1 VHGMDD
7 ARVRHCPESG
17 NKRLGKD
24 LAAENPLARLLLAA
38 PPLAPPLRSRHGR
51 YS

>member
-1 VHGMDD
+1 M
-7 ARVRHCPESG
+7 
-17 NKRLGKD
+17 RL
-24 LAAENPLARLLLAA
+24 LAPASPLLQLLSRLLQPLARLLLAA